1 MPEPRRREHQ
11 QHGGRSIG
19 PGQGMPTGP
28 TAGAEGTNQK
38 RARDLPGRKGSCHLG
53 QQRRR
58 VGRNLLTRQL
68 QAGHGGHHERSAH
81 KYGRG
86 GQGPE
91 GLCGQRQS
99 GAERRALPH
108 GHVAAVL
115 GTLRQIGLDRILGP
129 DGNRCRDLVI
139 AMVAA
144 RLTAPTS
151 KLATAKALS
160 PETAASSLGAIMGL
174 GAVDEDELYS
184 ALDWLAERQAA
195 VEAALARRH
204 LHDGT
209 LVLYDV
215 SSSYVEG
222 RCCELARLGY
232 NRDRNR
238 GKLQIVYGLLC
249 APDGCPIAVEVFA
262 GDTAD
267 PMTLS
272 AQIAKLK
279 ERFGLAHVVLVGDRG
294 LITQARIDA
303 DLAPAGLDWITALR
317 APAICG
323 LVEGGQLQLSLFD
336 ERDMAA
342 ITSPDYPGERLIVC
356 RNPDLARER
365 ARKREDLLCAT
376 ERDLARVARAV
387 TRQREPLRSREAI
400 ALAAGAVL
408 NRHKVA
414 KHFELTIT
422 DDAFRFARNTAAI
435 AAEAALDGFY
445 VVRTNLPAATLDDAG
460 TVRAY
465 KSLAQVER
473 AFRTL
478 KGIDLR
484 IRPLFHWLAPRVRA
498 HVFLCLLAYHV
509 EWHMR
514 RKLAPMLYD
523 DDDRAAAALRESIVR
538 PAQRSPAALSKQTRG
553 ITADGLP
560 VHSFRS
566 LLADLATLTRNTV
579 ETAIAGA
586 GELTVYA
593 RPTPLQTRAFALL
606 GISPER
612 TQ

>member
-1 MPEPRRREHQ
+1 MFIQVIPNRGSPPAILLRESYREGGKVKKRTLCNLTHWPPSLLEGFKALLKGGTVMSAPAAPEVFT
-11 QHGGRSIG
+11 I
-19 PGQGMPTGP
+19 
-28 TAGAEGTNQK
+28 
-38 RARDLPGRKGSCHLG
+38 
-53 QQRRR
+53 
-58 VGRNLLTRQL
+58 
-68 QAGHGGHHERSAH
+68 
-81 KYGRG
+81 
-86 GQGPE
+86 
-91 GLCGQRQS
+91 
-99 GAERRALPH
+99 RRALPH

-144 RLTAPTS
+144 RLTEPTS

-160 PETAASSLGAIMGL
+160 PETAASSLGAI
-174 GAVDEDELYS
+174 DEDELYN

-222 RCCELARLGY
+222 RRCELARLGY
-232 NRDRNR
+232 NRDRKR

-249 APDGCPIAVEVFA
+249 APDGCPIAIEVFA

-376 ERDLARVARAV
+376 ERDLAKVARAV
-387 TRQREPLRSREAI
+387 TRQRKPLRSREAI

-414 KHFELTIT
+414 KHFKLTIT
-422 DDAFRFARNTAAI
+422 DDAFRFSRNTTAI

-484 IRPLFHWLAPRVRA
+484 IRPLFHWLAARVRA

-514 RKLAPMLYD
+514 RTLAPMLYE
-523 DDDRAAAALRESIVR
+523 DDDRAAAEGLRESIVR
-538 PAQRSPAALSKQTRG
+538 PAQRSLAALSKQTRG

-560 VHSFRS
+560 ASVAPGARCSRVTPRRRRDRRPHRASARACPV
-566 LLADLATLTRNTV
+566 ADSASPRN
-579 ETAIAGA
+579 
-586 GELTVYA
+586 A
-593 RPTPLQTRAFALL
+593 R
-606 GISPER
+606 
-612 TQ
+612 

>member
-1 MPEPRRREHQ
+1 MFIQVIPNRGSPPAILLRESYRE
-11 QHGGRSIG
+11 GGKVK
-19 PGQGMPTGP
+19 
-28 TAGAEGTNQK
+28 K
-38 RARDLPGRKGSCHLG
+38 RTLC
-53 QQRRR
+53 
-58 VGRNLLTRQL
+58 NLTRWPPSL
-68 QAGHGGHHERSAH
+68 LEGFKALLKGGTVISAPAA
-81 KYGRG
+81 
-86 GQGPE
+86 PE
-91 GLCGQRQS
+91 VFTI
-99 GAERRALPH
+99 RRALPH

-144 RLTAPTS
+144 RLTEPTS

-160 PETAASSLGAIMGL
+160 PETAASSLGEIMGL

-222 RCCELARLGY
+222 RRCELARLGY
-232 NRDRNR
+232 NRDRKR

-294 LITQARIDA
+294 LITQARIDT

-365 ARKREDLLCAT
+365 ARKREDLLGAPSAT
-376 ERDLARVARAV
+376 SPRSLAPSPASASRCGAGR
-387 TRQREPLRSREAI
+387 RSR
-400 ALAAGAVL
+400 
-408 NRHKVA
+408 
-414 KHFELTIT
+414 
-422 DDAFRFARNTAAI
+422 
-435 AAEAALDGFY
+435 
-445 VVRTNLPAATLDDAG
+445 
-460 TVRAY
+460 
-465 KSLAQVER
+465 S
-473 AFRTL
+473 
-478 KGIDLR
+478 
-484 IRPLFHWLAPRVRA
+484 RPGR
-498 HVFLCLLAYHV
+498 C
-509 EWHMR
+509 
-514 RKLAPMLYD
+514 
-523 DDDRAAAALRESIVR
+523 
-538 PAQRSPAALSKQTRG
+538 
-553 ITADGLP
+553 
-560 VHSFRS
+560 
-566 LLADLATLTRNTV
+566 
-579 ETAIAGA
+579 
-586 GELTVYA
+586 
-593 RPTPLQTRAFALL
+593 
-606 GISPER
+606 
-612 TQ
+612 

>member
-1 MPEPRRREHQ
+1 MYIQAIPNRGSPPAILLRESYREGGKVRKRTLLNLTHWPPDLLEGFKALLKGGTVVPVPASPEVFT
-11 QHGGRSIG
+11 I
-19 PGQGMPTGP
+19 
-28 TAGAEGTNQK
+28 
-38 RARDLPGRKGSCHLG
+38 
-53 QQRRR
+53 
-58 VGRNLLTRQL
+58 
-68 QAGHGGHHERSAH
+68 
-81 KYGRG
+81 
-86 GQGPE
+86 
-91 GLCGQRQS
+91 
-99 GAERRALPH
+99 RRALPH

-115 GTLRQIGLDRILGP
+115 GSLRQIGLDRILGP

-144 RLTAPTS
+144 RLTDPTS

-174 GAVDEDELYS
+174 GAVNEDELYV
-184 ALDWLAERQAA
+184 ALDWLCERQAA
-195 VEAALARRH
+195 VEGALARRH
-204 LHDGT
+204 LHGGT

-222 RCCELARLGY
+222 RRCELARLGY
-232 NRDRNR
+232 NRDRKR
-238 GKLQIVYGLLC
+238 GKLQSVYGLLC

-272 AQIAKLK
+272 AQIVKLK
-279 ERFGLAHVVLVGDRG
+279 ERFGLAHVVFVGDRG

-365 ARKREDLLCAT
+365 ARKREDLLGAT
-376 ERDLARVARAV
+376 ERDLAKVARAV
-387 TRQREPLRSREAI
+387 TRERKPLRSREAI

-422 DDAFRFARNTAAI
+422 DDAFRFSRNTAAI

-473 AFRTL
+473 AFRSL
-478 KGIDLR
+478 KGLDLR
-484 IRPLFHWLAPRVRA
+484 IRPLFHWLAARGRA
-498 HVFLCLLAYHV
+498 PAVFCLLAYHV

-514 RKLAPMLYD
+514 RKLAPMLYE
-523 DDDRAAAALRESIVR
+523 DDDRAAAAVRESIVR
-538 PAQRSPAALSKQTRG
+538 PAQRSPAARSKQTRG
-553 ITADGLP
+553 ITAEGLP

-586 GELTVYA
+586 GALTVYA
-593 RPTPLQTRAFALL
+593 RPTPLQTRAFARL

>member
-1 MPEPRRREHQ
+1 MHIQVIPNRGSPPAILLRESYREGGKVKKRTLLNLTHWPPDLLEGFKALLKGGTVIPAPASPEVFT
-11 QHGGRSIG
+11 I
-19 PGQGMPTGP
+19 
-28 TAGAEGTNQK
+28 
-38 RARDLPGRKGSCHLG
+38 
-53 QQRRR
+53 
-58 VGRNLLTRQL
+58 
-68 QAGHGGHHERSAH
+68 
-81 KYGRG
+81 
-86 GQGPE
+86 
-91 GLCGQRQS
+91 
-99 GAERRALPH
+99 RRALPH

-129 DGNRCRDLVI
+129 DGNRCRDLVV

-144 RLTAPTS
+144 RLTDPTS

-160 PETAASSLGAIMGL
+160 PETAASSLGEVMDL
-174 GAVDEDELYS
+174 GEVDEDELYT
-184 ALDWLAERQAA
+184 ALDWLCERQAA
-195 VEAALARRH
+195 VETALARRH
-204 LHDGT
+204 LHGGT

-222 RCCELARLGY
+222 RCCELARRGY
-232 NRDRNR
+232 NRDRKR

-249 APDGCPIAVEVFA
+249 APDGCPVAVEVFA

-272 AQIAKLK
+272 AQVAKLK

-294 LITQARIDA
+294 LITQARIEA

-317 APAICG
+317 APAIRG
-323 LVEGGQLQLSLFD
+323 LVEGGELQLSLFD

-342 ITSPDYPGERLIVC
+342 ITAPEYPGERLIVC

-376 ERDLARVARAV
+376 ERDLAKVARAV
-387 TRQREPLRSREAI
+387 ERARRPLRGREAI
-400 ALAAGAVL
+400 GLAAGAVV
-408 NRHKVA
+408 NRHKMG
-414 KHFELTIT
+414 KHFDLTIT
-422 DDAFRFARNTAAI
+422 DDAFRFARNKSAI
-435 AAEAALDGFY
+435 AAEVALDGFY
-445 VVRTNLPAATLDDAG
+445 VVRTNLSAATLDDAG

-473 AFRTL
+473 AFRSL

-514 RKLAPMLYD
+514 RRLAPMLYE
-523 DDDRAAAALRESIVR
+523 DDDRAGAEALRESVVA

-553 ITADGLP
+553 ITQDGLP
-560 VHSFRS
+560 VHSFRT

-579 ETAIAGA
+579 EMPLEGLRQ
-586 GELTVYA
+586 LTIYA
-593 RPTPLQTRAFALL
+593 RPTAVQQKAFALL

>member
-1 MPEPRRREHQ
+1 MFIQVIPNRGSPPAILLRESYRE
-11 QHGGRSIG
+11 GGKVKKRTLCNLTHWPPSLLEG
-19 PGQGMPTGP
+19 FKALLKG
-28 TAGAEGTNQK
+28 GAV
-38 RARDLPGRKGSCHLG
+38 L
-53 QQRRR
+53 
-58 VGRNLLTRQL
+58 
-68 QAGHGGHHERSAH
+68 SAPAS
-81 KYGRG
+81 
-86 GQGPE
+86 PE
-91 GLCGQRQS
+91 GFTIH
-99 GAERRALPH
+99 RALPH

-115 GTLRQIGLDRILGP
+115 GTLRQSGLDRILGP
-129 DGNRCRDLVI
+129 DGNRCRALVI

-144 RLTAPTS
+144 RLTEPTS

-160 PETAASSLGAIMGL
+160 PETAASSLGEIMGL
-174 GAVDEDELYS
+174 GAVGEDELYS

-204 LHDGT
+204 LHDG
-209 LVLYDV
+209 

-222 RCCELARLGY
+222 RRCELARLGY
-232 NRDRNR
+232 NRDRKR
-238 GKLQIVYGLLC
+238 GKLQIVDGLRC

-376 ERDLARVARAV
+376 ERDLAKVARAV
-387 TRQREPLRSREAI
+387 TRARKPLRSREAI

-509 EWHMR
+509 EWHLR
-514 RKLAPMLYD
+514 RKLAPMLYE
-523 DDDRAAAALRESIVR
+523 DDDRAAAEGLRESIVR

-553 ITADGLP
+553 IT
-560 VHSFRS
+560 
-566 LLADLATLTRNTV
+566 
-579 ETAIAGA
+579 
-586 GELTVYA
+586 
-593 RPTPLQTRAFALL
+593 
-606 GISPER
+606 
-612 TQ
+612 

>member
-1 MPEPRRREHQ
+1 MGAQAQGTDRLQACRRRSRPKAR
-11 QHGGRSIG
+11 GR
-19 PGQGMPTGP
+19 
-28 TAGAEGTNQK
+28 
-38 RARDLPGRKGSCHLG
+38 
-53 QQRRR
+53 
-58 VGRNLLTRQL
+58 V
-68 QAGHGGHHERSAH
+68 
-81 KYGRG
+81 
-86 GQGPE
+86 
-91 GLCGQRQS
+91 
-99 GAERRALPH
+99 
-108 GHVAAVL
+108 
-115 GTLRQIGLDRILGP
+115 
-129 DGNRCRDLVI
+129 
-139 AMVAA
+139 
-144 RLTAPTS
+144 
-151 KLATAKALS
+151 
-160 PETAASSLGAIMGL
+160 
-174 GAVDEDELYS
+174 
-184 ALDWLAERQAA
+184 
-195 VEAALARRH
+195 
-204 LHDGT
+204 
-209 LVLYDV
+209 
-215 SSSYVEG
+215 
-222 RCCELARLGY
+222 
-232 NRDRNR
+232 
-238 GKLQIVYGLLC
+238 QIVYGLLC

-272 AQIAKLK
+272 AQIVKLK
-279 ERFGLAHVVLVGDRG
+279 ERIGLAHVVLVGDRG

-317 APAICG
+317 APALCG

-376 ERDLARVARAV
+376 ERDLAKVARAV
-387 TRQREPLRSREAI
+387 TRARKPLRSREAI

-445 VVRTNLPAATLDDAG
+445 VVRTTLPAATLDDAG

-473 AFRTL
+473 AFRSL
-478 KGIDLR
+478 KGVDLR

-498 HVFLCLLAYHV
+498 HVFLCLLAYQCLLAYHV

-514 RKLAPMLYD
+514 RKLAPMLYE
-523 DDDRAAAALRESIVR
+523 DDDRAAAEALRESIVR

-593 RPTPLQTRAFALL
+593 RPTLLQTKAFALL

>member
-1 MPEPRRREHQ
+1 MFIQVIPNRGSPPAILLRESYREGGKVKKRTLCNLTHWPPSLLEGFKALLKGGTVISAPAAPEVFT
-11 QHGGRSIG
+11 I
-19 PGQGMPTGP
+19 
-28 TAGAEGTNQK
+28 
-38 RARDLPGRKGSCHLG
+38 
-53 QQRRR
+53 
-58 VGRNLLTRQL
+58 
-68 QAGHGGHHERSAH
+68 
-81 KYGRG
+81 
-86 GQGPE
+86 
-91 GLCGQRQS
+91 
-99 GAERRALPH
+99 RRALPH

-115 GTLRQIGLDRILGP
+115 GTLRQIGLDRILAP
-129 DGNRCRDLVI
+129 EAPRCRAPVLAV
-139 AMVAA
+139 VAA
-144 RLTAPTS
+144 RLTEPTS

-160 PETAASSLGAIMGL
+160 PETAASSLGEIMGL
-174 GAVDEDELYS
+174 GAVDEDELYV
-184 ALDWLAERQAA
+184 ALDWLCERQAA
-195 VEAALARRH
+195 VEGALARRH
-204 LHDGT
+204 LHGGT

-222 RCCELARLGY
+222 RCCELARRGY
-232 NRDRNR
+232 NRDGKR

-249 APDGCPIAVEVFA
+249 APDGCPVAVEVFA

-272 AQIAKLK
+272 AQVAKLK

-294 LITQARIDA
+294 LITKARIDA

-317 APAICG
+317 APAIRG
-323 LVEGGQLQLSLFD
+323 LIEGGELQLSLVD

-365 ARKREDLLCAT
+365 ARKREDLLQAT
-376 ERDLARVARAV
+376 ERDLAKVARAV
-387 TRQREPLRSREAI
+387 TRQRKPLRGKADI

-414 KHFELTIT
+414 KHFALTIT
-422 DDAFRFARNTAAI
+422 DDAFRFSRKESAI

-465 KSLAQVER
+465 KSLAHVER
-473 AFRTL
+473 AFRSL

-498 HVFLCLLAYHV
+498 HVFLCLLAYHA

-514 RKLAPMLYD
+514 RKLAPMLYED
-523 DDDRAAAALRESIVR
+523 DERAGAEALRDSIVG

-553 ITADGLP
+553 ITPDGLP

-579 ETAIAGA
+579 TTALAGA
-586 GELTVYA
+586 GDLTVYA
-593 RPTPLQTRAFALL
+593 RPTPVQQKAFALL
-606 GISPER
+606 GLSPER

>member
-1 MPEPRRREHQ
+1 MFIQVIPNRGSPPAILLRESYRE
-11 QHGGRSIG
+11 GGKVK
-19 PGQGMPTGP
+19 
-28 TAGAEGTNQK
+28 K
-38 RARDLPGRKGSCHLG
+38 RTLC
-53 QQRRR
+53 
-58 VGRNLLTRQL
+58 NLTRWPPSL
-68 QAGHGGHHERSAH
+68 LEGFKALLKGGTVISAPAA
-81 KYGRG
+81 
-86 GQGPE
+86 PE
-91 GLCGQRQS
+91 VFTI
-99 GAERRALPH
+99 RRALPH

-115 GTLRQIGLDRILGP
+115 GTLRQIGLHRILGP

-144 RLTAPTS
+144 RLTEPTS

-160 PETAASSLGAIMGL
+160 PETAASSLGEIMGL
-174 GAVDEDELYS
+174 GAVDEDELYV
-184 ALDWLAERQAA
+184 ALDWLCERQGA
-195 VEAALARRH
+195 VEGALARRH
-204 LHDGT
+204 LHGGT

-222 RCCELARLGY
+222 RCCELARRGY
-232 NRDRNR
+232 NRDGKR

-272 AQIAKLK
+272 AQVAKLK
-279 ERFGLAHVVLVGDRG
+279 ERFGLAHIVLVGDRG
-294 LITQARIDA
+294 ITQARIDA

-317 APAICG
+317 APALCG

-376 ERDLARVARAV
+376 ERDLAKVARAV
-387 TRQREPLRSREAI
+387 PRARKPLRSREAI

-422 DDAFRFARNTAAI
+422 DEAFRFERNAAAI

-473 AFRTL
+473 AFRSL

-498 HVFLCLLAYHV
+498 YVFLCLLAYHV

-523 DDDRAAAALRESIVR
+523 DDDRATAAALRESIVG
-538 PAQRSPAALSKQTRG
+538 PAQRSPAALVKQTRG

>member
-1 MPEPRRREHQ
+1 
-11 QHGGRSIG
+11 
-19 PGQGMPTGP
+19 
-28 TAGAEGTNQK
+28 
-38 RARDLPGRKGSCHLG
+38 
-53 QQRRR
+53 
-58 VGRNLLTRQL
+58 
-68 QAGHGGHHERSAH
+68 
-81 KYGRG
+81 
-86 GQGPE
+86 
-91 GLCGQRQS
+91 
-99 GAERRALPH
+99 
-108 GHVAAVL
+108 
-115 GTLRQIGLDRILGP
+115 
-129 DGNRCRDLVI
+129 
-139 AMVAA
+139 
-144 RLTAPTS
+144 
-151 KLATAKALS
+151 
-160 PETAASSLGAIMGL
+160 MGL

-222 RCCELARLGY
+222 RRCELARLGY
-232 NRDRNR
+232 NRDRKR

-317 APAICG
+317 APAIGG

-365 ARKREDLLCAT
+365 ARKREDLLGAT
-376 ERDLARVARAV
+376 ERDLAKVARAV
-387 TRQREPLRSREAI
+387 TRARKPLRSREAI

-422 DDAFRFARNTAAI
+422 DDAFRFRRNTTAI

-473 AFRTL
+473 AFRSL

-514 RKLAPMLYD
+514 RKLAPMLYE
-523 DDDRAAAALRESIVR
+523 DDDRAAAAALRESIVR

>member
-1 MPEPRRREHQ
+1 MFIQVIPNRGSPPAILLRESYREGGKVKKRTLLNLTHWPPDLLAGFKAPLKDGTALPAPPSPEVFT
-11 QHGGRSIG
+11 I
-19 PGQGMPTGP
+19 
-28 TAGAEGTNQK
+28 
-38 RARDLPGRKGSCHLG
+38 
-53 QQRRR
+53 
-58 VGRNLLTRQL
+58 
-68 QAGHGGHHERSAH
+68 
-81 KYGRG
+81 
-86 GQGPE
+86 
-91 GLCGQRQS
+91 
-99 GAERRALPH
+99 RRALPH
-108 GHVAAVL
+108 GHVAAAL

-144 RLTAPTS
+144 RLTEPTS

-160 PETAASSLGAIMGL
+160 PETAASSLGEIMGL
-174 GAVDEDELYS
+174 GEVDEDELYT
-184 ALDWLAERQAA
+184 ALDWLAERQGA
-195 VEAALARRH
+195 VETALARRH
-204 LHDGT
+204 LHGGT

-222 RCCELARLGY
+222 RCCELARRGY
-232 NRDRNR
+232 NRDRKR

-279 ERFGLAHVVLVGDRG
+279 GRFGPPHSVLVGARG
-294 LITQARIDA
+294 ITQARIDA

-317 APAICG
+317 APALCG

-376 ERDLARVARAV
+376 ERDLAKVARAV
-387 TRQREPLRSREAI
+387 PRTRKPLRSREAI

-473 AFRTL
+473 AFRSL

-498 HVFLCLLAYHV
+498 HVFLCLLAYHL

-523 DDDRAAAALRESIVR
+523 DDDRAASALRESIVR

-579 ETAIAGA
+579 ETALAGA

>member
-1 MPEPRRREHQ
+1 MYIESVPNRNSPPAILLRESYRDA
-11 QHGGRSIG
+11 GKIKKRTIANLSDW
-19 PGQGMPTGP
+19 PT
-28 TAGAEGTNQK
+28 EI
-38 RARDLPGRKGSCHLG
+38 
-53 QQRRR
+53 
-58 VGRNLLTRQL
+58 V
-68 QAGHGGHHERSAH
+68 
-81 KYGRG
+81 
-86 GQGPE
+86 E
-91 GLCGQRQS
+91 GLRTLLKGGKVAPADQES
-99 GAERRALPH
+99 IIVRRALPH

-115 GTLRQIGLDRILGP
+115 GTLRNIGLDRMLGP
-129 DGNRCRDLVI
+129 PRNRCRDLVI
-139 AMVAA
+139 AMIVA
-144 RLTAPTS
+144 RLIAPAS
-151 KLATAKALS
+151 KLATARMLD
-160 PETAASSLGAIMGL
+160 PLTASSSLGDVLGL
-174 GAVDEDELYS
+174 GPVDEDELYV
-184 ALDWLAERQAA
+184 ALDWLGERQ
-195 VEAALARRH
+195 EAIEKALARKH

-222 RCCELARLGY
+222 RRCELARLGY
-232 NRDRNR
+232 NRDRKR

-317 APAICG
+317 APALCG

-376 ERDLARVARAV
+376 ERDLAKVARAV
-387 TRQREPLRSREAI
+387 TRARQPLRSREAI

-414 KHFELTIT
+414 KHFELTIM
-422 DDAFRFARNTAAI
+422 DHEFRFARNTAAI

-473 AFRTL
+473 AFRSL

-523 DDDRAAAALRESIVR
+523 DDDRTATEALRESIVR

-566 LLADLATLTRNTV
+566 LLADLSTLTRNTV

>member
-1 MPEPRRREHQ
+1 MHIQVIPNRGSPPAILLRESYREGGKVKKRTLLNLTHWPPDLLEGFKALLKGGTVVPAPASPEVFT
-11 QHGGRSIG
+11 I
-19 PGQGMPTGP
+19 
-28 TAGAEGTNQK
+28 
-38 RARDLPGRKGSCHLG
+38 
-53 QQRRR
+53 
-58 VGRNLLTRQL
+58 
-68 QAGHGGHHERSAH
+68 
-81 KYGRG
+81 
-86 GQGPE
+86 
-91 GLCGQRQS
+91 
-99 GAERRALPH
+99 RRALPH
-108 GHVAAVL
+108 GHVAAAL

-129 DGNRCRDLVI
+129 DRNRCRDLVI

-144 RLTAPTS
+144 RLTDPTS

-160 PETAASSLGAIMGL
+160 PETASSSLGAIMGL
-174 GAVDEDELYS
+174 GEVDEDELYT
-184 ALDWLAERQAA
+184 ALDWLAERQGA
-195 VEAALARRH
+195 VETALARRH
-204 LHDGT
+204 LHGGT

-222 RCCELARLGY
+222 RCCELARRGY
-232 NRDRNR
+232 NRDRKR

-249 APDGCPIAVEVFA
+249 APDGCPVAVEVFA

-272 AQIAKLK
+272 AQVAKLK
-279 ERFGLAHVVLVGDRG
+279 ERFGLDHVVLVGDRG
-294 LITQARIDA
+294 LITQARIAA

-317 APAICG
+317 APAIRG
-323 LVEGGQLQLSLFD
+323 LVEGGALQLSLFD

-376 ERDLARVARAV
+376 ERDLATVARAAE
-387 TRQREPLRSREAI
+387 RARRPLRGREAI
-400 ALAAGAVL
+400 GLAAGAVV

-414 KHFELTIT
+414 KHFALTIT
-422 DDAFRFARNTAAI
+422 DEAFRFERNTAAI

-445 VVRTNLPAATLDDAG
+445 VVRTNLSAATLGDAG

-478 KGIDLR
+478 KGVDLR

-523 DDDRAAAALRESIVR
+523 DDDRAGGEALRESIVG
-538 PAQRSPAALSKQTRG
+538 PAQRSPAALSKQTHG
-553 ITADGLP
+553 VTQDGLP
-560 VHSFRS
+560 VHSFRT

-579 ETAIAGA
+579 EMPLEGA
-586 GELTVYA
+586 RALTIYA
-593 RPTPLQTRAFALL
+593 RPTAVQQKAFALL

-612 TQ
+612 IAVGTPITERPPPRSGRAGLPHPAPTSGV

>member
-1 MPEPRRREHQ
+1 MYVQVVPNRGSPPAILLRESYRE
-11 QHGGRSIG
+11 GGKVK
-19 PGQGMPTGP
+19 
-28 TAGAEGTNQK
+28 K
-38 RARDLPGRKGSCHLG
+38 RTLLNLTHWPP
-53 QQRRR
+53 
-58 VGRNLLTRQL
+58 NLLEGFKAL
-68 QAGHGGHHERSAH
+68 LKGGTVIPAPASA
-81 KYGRG
+81 
-86 GQGPE
+86 E
-91 GLCGQRQS
+91 VFTI
-99 GAERRALPH
+99 RRALPH

-129 DGNRCRDLVI
+129 DGNRCRDLVV

-144 RLTAPTS
+144 RLTDPLS

-160 PETAASSLGAIMGL
+160 PETASSSLGAIMGL
-174 GAVDEDELYS
+174 GEVDENELYT
-184 ALDWLAERQAA
+184 ALDWLCERQAA

-204 LHDGT
+204 LHGGT

-222 RCCELARLGY
+222 RCCELARRGY
-232 NRDRNR
+232 NRDRKR

-249 APDGCPIAVEVFA
+249 APDGCPVAVEVFA

-272 AQIAKLK
+272 AQVTKLK

-294 LITQARIDA
+294 LITQARIAA

-317 APAICG
+317 APAIRG
-323 LVEGGQLQLSLFD
+323 LVEGGALQLSLFD

-376 ERDLARVARAV
+376 ERDLAKVARAV
-387 TRQREPLRSREAI
+387 ERARRPLRGREAI
-400 ALAAGAVL
+400 GLAAGAVL

-414 KHFELTIT
+414 KHFDLTIT

-445 VVRTNLPAATLDDAG
+445 VVRTNVSADTLDDAG

-465 KSLAQVER
+465 KSLAEVER
-473 AFRTL
+473 AFRSL

-514 RKLAPMLYD
+514 RKLAAMLYE
-523 DDDRAAAALRESIVR
+523 DDDRAGAQALREGVVL
-538 PAQRSPAALSKQTRG
+538 PAQRSPAALAKETRG

-566 LLADLATLTRNTV
+566 LLADLATLTCNTV
-579 ETAIAGA
+579 EIPLEG
-586 GELTVYA
+586 GRELTIYA
-593 RPTPLQTRAFALL
+593 RPTAVQQKAFALL

>member
-1 MPEPRRREHQ
+1 MYIQVIPNRGSPPAILLRESYRE
-11 QHGGRSIG
+11 GGKVK
-19 PGQGMPTGP
+19 
-28 TAGAEGTNQK
+28 K
-38 RARDLPGRKGSCHLG
+38 RTLCNLTHWPP
-53 QQRRR
+53 
-58 VGRNLLTRQL
+58 NLLEGFKALLKGATVIP
-68 QAGHGGHHERSAH
+68 APAS
-81 KYGRG
+81 
-86 GQGPE
+86 PE
-91 GLCGQRQS
+91 VFVI
-99 GAERRALPH
+99 RRALPH

-115 GTLRQIGLDRILGP
+115 GSLRQIGLDRILGP

-139 AMVAA
+139 AMVTA
-144 RLTAPTS
+144 RLTEPTS

-160 PETAASSLGAIMGL
+160 PETASSSLGAIMGL
-174 GAVDEDELYS
+174 GAVDEDELYT

-222 RCCELARLGY
+222 RRCELARLGY
-232 NRDRNR
+232 NRDRKR

-279 ERFGLAHVVLVGDRG
+279 ERFGLAHVVFVGDRG

-376 ERDLARVARAV
+376 ERDHAKVARAV
-387 TRQREPLRSREAI
+387 TRARKPLRSREAI

-473 AFRTL
+473 AFRSL

-514 RKLAPMLYD
+514 RKLAPMLYE
-523 DDDRAAAALRESIVR
+523 DDDRAAAALRESIVG

-606 GISPER
+606 GISSER

>member
-1 MPEPRRREHQ
+1 MFIQVIPNRGSPPAILLRESYREGGKVKKRTLCNLTHWPPSLLEGFKALLKGGTVISAPAAPEMFTIH
-11 QHGGRSIG
+11 
-19 PGQGMPTGP
+19 
-28 TAGAEGTNQK
+28 
-38 RARDLPGRKGSCHLG
+38 
-53 QQRRR
+53 
-58 VGRNLLTRQL
+58 
-68 QAGHGGHHERSAH
+68 
-81 KYGRG
+81 
-86 GQGPE
+86 
-91 GLCGQRQS
+91 
-99 GAERRALPH
+99 RALPH

-144 RLTAPTS
+144 RLTEPTS

-174 GAVDEDELYS
+174 DAVDEDELYR

-222 RCCELARLGY
+222 RRCELARLGY
-232 NRDRNR
+232 NRDRKR

-272 AQIAKLK
+272 AQIATLK

-336 ERDMAA
+336 ERDMAT

-376 ERDLARVARAV
+376 ERDLAKVAR
-387 TRQREPLRSREAI
+387 
-400 ALAAGAVL
+400 
-408 NRHKVA
+408 
-414 KHFELTIT
+414 HFELTIT
-422 DDAFRFARNTAAI
+422 DDAFRFSRNTVAI

-473 AFRTL
+473 AFRSL

-514 RKLAPMLYD
+514 RKLAPMLYEE
-523 DDDRAAAALRESIVR
+523 DDRAAAAALRESIVG

>member
-1 MPEPRRREHQ
+1 MHIQVIPNRGSPPAILLRESYREGGKVKKRTLLNLTHWPPELLEGFKALLK
-11 QHGGRSIG
+11 GGTVIPAPAS
-19 PGQGMPTGP
+19 
-28 TAGAEGTNQK
+28 
-38 RARDLPGRKGSCHLG
+38 
-53 QQRRR
+53 
-58 VGRNLLTRQL
+58 
-68 QAGHGGHHERSAH
+68 
-81 KYGRG
+81 
-86 GQGPE
+86 PE
-91 GLCGQRQS
+91 VFTI
-99 GAERRALPH
+99 RRALPH

-115 GTLRQIGLDRILGP
+115 GSLRQIGLDRILGP
-129 DGNRCRDLVI
+129 AGNRCRDLVI

-144 RLTAPTS
+144 RLVAPTS

-160 PETAASSLGAIMGL
+160 PEAAASSLGEVLGL
-174 GAVDEDELYS
+174 GEVDEDELYT
-184 ALDWLAERQAA
+184 ALDWLGERQAA

-204 LHDGT
+204 LHGGT

-232 NRDRNR
+232 NRDRKR

-249 APDGCPIAVEVFA
+249 APDGCPVAVEVFA

-272 AQIAKLK
+272 AQVAKLK
-279 ERFGLAHVVLVGDRG
+279 ERFGLAHLVLVGDRG
-294 LITQARIDA
+294 LITQARIEA

-317 APAICG
+317 APAIRG
-323 LVEGGQLQLSLFD
+323 LVEGGALQLSLFD

-365 ARKREDLLCAT
+365 ARKREDLLRAT
-376 ERDLARVARAV
+376 ERDLDGVGKAVARE
-387 TRQREPLRSREAI
+387 RRPLRGQAAI
-400 ALAAGAVL
+400 GLAAGAVL

-414 KHFELTIT
+414 KHFDLTIT
-422 DDAFRFARNTAAI
+422 DEAFRFARNTGAI

-465 KSLAQVER
+465 KSLAHVER
-473 AFRTL
+473 AFRSL
-478 KGIDLR
+478 KGVDLR
-484 IRPLFHWLAPRVRA
+484 IRPLFHWLTPRVRA

-514 RKLAPMLYD
+514 RKLAPMLYE
-523 DDDRAAAALRESIVR
+523 DDDRAGAEALRDSIVR
-538 PAQRSPAALSKQTRG
+538 PAQRSPATLAKQARG

-579 ETAIAGA
+579 STPLEAAR
-586 GELTVYA
+586 ELTIYA
-593 RPTPLQTRAFALL
+593 RPTPLQAKAFALL
-606 GISPER
+606 GINPER